1 MNNFLKI
8 GKQKEKEFAQILIDN
23 FGGTITYPSK
33 KVDMFD
39 HIDLYWNNIGFDVKG
54 VKGETRSGPL
64 NDRFHW
70 IEYQNRNGEKGWL
83 NGKAKYFAFETFS
96 SWIIVSKNRIKSLLY
111 DKGNIFNHDP
121 LRPRKLLMHKLEIL
135 RYAQAVEKKGY
146 TVVAT
151 KCYIKNGLAKLV
163 IALAR
168 GKNDHDKRE
177 TIKKREIERN
187 IAQTIKEHNNR
198 WIKF

>member
-1 MNNFLKI
+1 MTLEDVVNNSTDKAFVEKAIEEDGLFLE
-8 GKQKEKEFAQILIDN
+8 GACEEFRDDKELVMKAVTKDGGALEFASIRLKGDKDIL
-23 FGGTITYPSK
+23 
-33 KVDMFD
+33 M
-39 HIDLYWNNIGFDVKG
+39 
-54 VKGETRSGPL
+54 
-64 NDRFHW
+64 
-70 IEYQNRNGEKGWL
+70 
-83 NGKAKYFAFETFS
+83 
-96 SWIIVSKNRIKSLLY
+96 
-111 DKGNIFNHDP
+111 
-121 LRPRKLLMHKLEIL
+121 
-135 RYAQAVEKKGY
+135 QAVEKKGY

>member
-1 MNNFLKI
+1 M
-8 GKQKEKEFAQILIDN
+8 E
-23 FGGTITYPSK
+23 
-33 KVDMFD
+33 
-39 HIDLYWNNIGFDVKG
+39 
-54 VKGETRSGPL
+54 
-64 NDRFHW
+64 
-70 IEYQNRNGEKGWL
+70 
-83 NGKAKYFAFETFS
+83 
-96 SWIIVSKNRIKSLLY
+96 
-111 DKGNIFNHDP
+111 GNIFNHDP

-177 TIKKREIERN
+177 TIKKREIEKN

-198 WIKF
+198 